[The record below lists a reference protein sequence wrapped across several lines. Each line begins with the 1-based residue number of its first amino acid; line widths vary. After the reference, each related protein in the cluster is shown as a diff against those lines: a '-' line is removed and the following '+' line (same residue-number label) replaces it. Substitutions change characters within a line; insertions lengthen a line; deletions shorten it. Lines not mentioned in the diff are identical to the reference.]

1 MNIPLLILGMALV
14 TFLPR
19 VIPAFLVDKIRL
31 NRYLERYLRLIP
43 YSAMTALIFPG
54 VLSVDPLRWYVGV
67 AGAAVA
73 ILLSLIPRMPSGVV
87 VVGSVLSILVFFL

>member
-1 MNIPLLILGMALV
+1 MIIPLLILGMALV

-19 VIPAFLVDKIRL
+19 VIPAFLVDRIHL

-43 YSAMTALIFPG
+43 YTAMTALIFPG

-67 AGAAVA
+67 IGAVVA
-73 ILLSLIPRMPSGVV
+73 ILLSLIPRMPSWVV
-87 VVGSVLSILVFFL
+87 VIGSVLSILIFFI